1 MGEPE
6 AQRDNENSFIFAR
19 EHRQLNMFDA
29 RSVRRV
35 RRLFYGDGRFEQSL
49 DVYAPASANTPLPL
63 VILVVGSAWLGH
75 LRLVYGPTS
84 WWNSSGPRT
93 VASAGAV
100 CVCIRHRGAFPP
112 PPPAAARAGALL
124 GSTAAR
130 LSWLGLLALALAL
143 SRGVAA
149 TVGGGGLLLL
159 LLRAW
164 DTAAVD
170 SATIEEMVDDVA
182 AALALVLRERDALLP
197 AAADLSTGFGLLS
210 DSAPRL
216 SGRTYFGGYSSG
228 AHVASSLLLP
238 RPPSVRARARHG
250 LPAQLCDCVLHIS
263 GVFGGGAPGYP
274 RTLASVV
281 FGASD
286 GPVLPSPA
294 LSASQ
299 LPAIPQVHVRAL
311 PRACAGPSAR
321 ETPAALRAVRR
332 RSAAPPRPLA
342 PRSSRRR
349 CRRCS
354 PPRLTRRR
362 SG

>member
-1 MGEPE
+1 
-6 AQRDNENSFIFAR
+6 
-19 EHRQLNMFDA
+19 MFDA

-250 LPAQLCDCVLHIS
+250 LPLPAQLCDCVLHIS